1 MEAMKAWRWEPF
13 GEDIDKLVSGGDEL
27 DHDVMA
33 NHLLSDEVVIFLNM
47 LGSSMEYQI
56 RSKSNGRKVVAP

>member
-33 NHLLSDEVVIFLNM
+33 NHVLSDEVVIYLNM
-47 LGSSMEYQI
+47 LGSSMEY
-56 RSKSNGRKVVAP
+56 